1 MFERNVIG
9 LDVGSWAVK
18 AAVLRAG
25 LRGAEFVRFAQAR
38 LSQDVATEDREAELF
53 SFLREQQLPLDSVI
67 AALPSHRL
75 TQRHLRFPF
84 RDPKK
89 VSQAIP
95 FELEE
100 DLPVPLSSLLVVHEQ
115 ALAQPDQTDVLAI
128 ACPRREVGDRLNEL
142 SQAGLEP
149 HLLEAEGA
157 VLANLSTT
165 LELADAGRLLL
176 DIGHRKT
183 TACLLV
189 DGRPVLLRS
198 IPLAGAHLTRD
209 VARDLRIELEAAE
222 ARKHADG
229 LFEGTSTK
237 PLGASVRATLDRL
250 SREVLRS
257 IQAVVGDPLNAIAPT
272 QLVLMGGT
280 AQAPRLDAYLG
291 ERLGLPC
298 SVLRVPEG
306 AAGMAAL
313 GRAGPAVYAHAA
325 ALALRGAPTARVT
338 HSDFR
343 QQEFSYKADLS
354 DLRRGIGLATGLAVL
369 ALVLWI
375 GSLLAGLY
383 AADRRAEALH
393 ASLAAL
399 VEHAY
404 PGTPPDDEP
413 FATLEARVLETRD
426 LADHLGV
433 THTGLSALQVL
444 RDLSQTLPKE
454 VGVVMTELNVEPR
467 TIQARG
473 FAVDFETAGRVR
485 AELQKLEWV
494 EEVRLT
500 DVISDA
506 RRGGKSFNLAIR
518 VREAP

>member
-1 MFERNVIG
+1 
-9 LDVGSWAVK
+9 
-18 AAVLRAG
+18 
-25 LRGAEFVRFAQAR
+25 
-38 LSQDVATEDREAELF
+38 
-53 SFLREQQLPLDSVI
+53 
-67 AALPSHRL
+67 
-75 TQRHLRFPF
+75 
-84 RDPKK
+84 
-89 VSQAIP
+89 
-95 FELEE
+95 
-100 DLPVPLSSLLVVHEQ
+100 
-115 ALAQPDQTDVLAI
+115 
-128 ACPRREVGDRLNEL
+128 
-142 SQAGLEP
+142 
-149 HLLEAEGA
+149 

-198 IPLAGAHLTRD
+198 IPLAGAHLTRA

-222 ARKHADG
+222 ARKHAEG

-237 PLGASVRATLDRL
+237 PLGASVRDTLDRL

-298 SVLRVPEG
+298 AVLRVPE
-306 AAGMAAL
+306 A
-313 GRAGPAVYAHAA
+313 AHAA

-338 HSDFR
+338 HGDFR

-404 PGTPPDDEP
+404 PGTPPDDDP